1 MTAFFFATFLTSSAY
16 AALDP
21 VWHRDGRLVQDPL
34 SVQIAAVGQRD
45 VIPPYSLAER
55 DIAGAEVSLAWRPAA
70 PVQLSLRWGAY
81 GAQWG
86 DQTQVI
92 GPGDLH
98 LGTQARL
105 RKAEGS
111 GPDLWLAWGVKLPNA
126 EQPLGTNEADTHVTL
141 WARGSSGPWQGELGA
156 GIWIA
161 GHPDQRAAQDDAL
174 LVLARGSRAV
184 GSGHALGALDL
195 RVVSARNPTQA
206 SLGLG
211 WEQPI
216 RAHLRLGLMAEAGLS
231 PAAADQGVRVWVALV
246 PSPERS

>member
-21 VWHRDGRLVQDPL
+21 VWHRDGRLVQAPL
-34 SVQIAAVGQRD
+34 SAQIAVVGRSGE
-45 VIPPYSLAER
+45 IPPYALAER

-81 GAQWG
+81 GARWE
-86 DQTQVI
+86 DQTQVT

-105 RKAEGS
+105 RKAKGRA
-111 GPDLWLAWGVKLPNA
+111 PDLWLAWGVKLPNA
-126 EQPLGTNEADTHVTL
+126 EQPLGTNEADTQVLL
-141 WARGSSGPWQGELGA
+141 WARGSSGPWSGELGA

-174 LVLARGSRAV
+174 MLLARGNRAL
-184 GSGHALGALDL
+184 GPGHALAALDL
-195 RVVSARNPTQA
+195 RAVSARNPTQA
-206 SLGLG
+206 TLGLG
-211 WEQPI
+211 WEQPVGDQ
-216 RAHLRLGLMAEAGLS
+216 LRLGLMGEVGLS
-231 PAAADQGVRVWVALV
+231 PAAADQGVRLWLALV